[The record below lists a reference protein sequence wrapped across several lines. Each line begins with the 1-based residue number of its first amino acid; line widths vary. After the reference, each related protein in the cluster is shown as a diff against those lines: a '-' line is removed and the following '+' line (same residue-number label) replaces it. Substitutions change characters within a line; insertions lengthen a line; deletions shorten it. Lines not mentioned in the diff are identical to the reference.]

1 MWLDTLVILRDSWY
15 GLTGHFRDRRVLDN
29 VENDDE
35 NIDKCTETLSEVD
48 INEDEEE
55 DEKFEGEFA
64 DKNADDNSSSN
75 SEMRDYRRQLKA
87 DPNFVQTLRNMTRI
101 YSSIRHQ
108 KLEAM
113 GSSTDPQ
120 QLLLTDEIAN
130 IERDLSEMN
139 DMINQ
144 HENE

>member
-1 MWLDTLVILRDSWY
+1 MWLDTLVFFHNSWH

-29 VENDDE
+29 IENDDE
-35 NIDKCTETLSEVD
+35 KMNNLAGMLNEIGF
-48 INEDEEE
+48 NEDEEDDKE
-55 DEKFEGEFA
+55 FEGEFA
-64 DKNADDNSSSN
+64 DDKADDKSNSSSV
-75 SEMRDYRRQLKA
+75 MRDYRRQLKA
-87 DPNFVQTLRNMTRI
+87 NPNFVQTLRNMTRI